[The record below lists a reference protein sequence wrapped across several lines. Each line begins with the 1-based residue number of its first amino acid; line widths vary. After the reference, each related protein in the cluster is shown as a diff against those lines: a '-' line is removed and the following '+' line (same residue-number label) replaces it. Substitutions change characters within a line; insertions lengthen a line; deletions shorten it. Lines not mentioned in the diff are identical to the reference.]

1 MPSSPEPPSRSIP
14 PIDCSDRSVHLL
26 ADQPSAIIS
35 PRGHL
40 ARIDLTSVYDRMGD
54 TLTKPADPGAVC
66 DRKSAAI
73 GVYHPLKPAVL
84 AVRPPPDQAPSVHPG
99 FMAKLEA
106 RACPVALQTIAA

>member
-14 PIDCSDRSVHLL
+14 PIDCSDRSVHFL

-40 ARIDLTSVYDRMGD
+40 DRIGRTSVYDRMGD

-73 GVYHPLKPAVL
+73 GVYHPRKPAVL
-84 AVRPPPDQAPSVHPG
+84 AVRPPDQAPSVHPG

-106 RACPVALQTIAA
+106 RAYPAALQTIAA